1 MKTKRRDFLKL
12 TGVAG
17 LGLIGKGAVGQAAEL
32 PLTDQA

>member
-17 LGLIGKGAVGQAAEL
+17 LGLIGKGAVGQA
-32 PLTDQA
+32 PNCR